1 MNRITQDGASRKSA
15 SQDRGERALWDD
27 FDAVAMLNPA
37 PGLAS
42 GSGRNEMSRG
52 QMGWL
57 LSTIETEIIPRLVKA
72 HRVAEPLADAA
83 QAWPGSARPRDTAVD
98 DLAQIILANQAGVA
112 AGYID
117 GLRAEGVTLETL
129 YLDVLTPAARRL
141 GEMWEADLCDFT
153 QVTVG
158 LWRLQQLMYELSPA
172 FQDDAQRGVQ
182 RYRAMLVP
190 VPGSQH
196 TLGLLMVAEF
206 FRRAGWGVWG
216 DPAAAQADLVE
227 AAQTHWFDMVGFSV
241 GAVSQLDHLKAAI
254 AAIRRA
260 SLNPSIVVMVGGPV
274 FLDMPALVAE
284 VGADATAPDAALA
297 VDVAVRLIPPRDHAH
312 WAGAAG

>member
-1 MNRITQDGASRKSA
+1 MNRSTQEGASRKSA
-15 SQDRGERALWDD
+15 PQDRADRALWDD
-27 FDAVAMLNPA
+27 CDEVVTLNPA
-37 PGLAS
+37 QGLS
-42 GSGRNEMSRG
+42 DGSARSEMSRG

-72 HRVAEPLADAA
+72 HRVAESLADVA
-83 QAWPGSARPRDTAVD
+83 QPLPDPVRPRDSAVEE
-98 DLAQIILANQAGVA
+98 LAQIILANHAGVA

-117 GLRAEGVTLETL
+117 GLRADGVTLETL

-141 GEMWEADLCDFT
+141 GELWEADLCDFT
-153 QVTVG
+153 QVTIG

-182 RYRAMLVP
+182 LHRAMLVP

-227 AAQTHWFDMVGFSV
+227 AAQTNWFDLVGFSV
-241 GAVSQLDHLKAAI
+241 GTVSQLGNLKAAI

-260 SLNPSIVVMVGGPV
+260 SLNPAIVIMVGGPV
-274 FLDMPALVAE
+274 FLDSPALVAE

-297 VDVAVRLIPPRDHAH
+297 VGVAVRLIPPRDPAR
-312 WAGAAG
+312 WAAPAR